1 MKTHEEITEVID
13 EMDLNRPFTLSI
25 TELSRQCYMV
35 RLECDTHHLTHK
47 VFQSEFNTMSA
58 DVSDFICTCEYTEFT
73 LKTFEL

>member
-1 MKTHEEITEVID
+1 MTTHEEITEVID
-13 EMDLNRPFTLSI
+13 QMDLNRPFTLSI

-58 DVSDFICTCEYTEFT
+58 EVSYFICTDSFTEFI
-73 LKTFEL
+73 LNTFEL